1 MDNPK
6 NRSTRIAAYGL
17 IHQQGKMLLCRLS
30 SQLPRWTGQWT
41 LPGGGIEF
49 GEDPVDAMVREVNEE
64 TGLQVRALSVAT
76 VNSKF
81 IQDER
86 GSFHAIRIIYNAE
99 VLGGSIRYEMNGTT
113 DMCRWC
119 SKQDIAEIELVE
131 LAEIGVKLAR

>member
-1 MDNPK
+1 MDNSK